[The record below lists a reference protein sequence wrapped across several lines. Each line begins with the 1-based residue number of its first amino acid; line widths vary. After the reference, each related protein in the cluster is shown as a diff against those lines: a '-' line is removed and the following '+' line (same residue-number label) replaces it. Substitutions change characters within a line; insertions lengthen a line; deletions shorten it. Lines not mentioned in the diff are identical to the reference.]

1 MGYVFCLSW
10 TAGRKELMR
19 SNLTPPKSLK
29 DYAGGGDV
37 AQKSLQYHYIQ
48 CILLKFVYTH

>member
-1 MGYVFCLSW
+1 
-10 TAGRKELMR
+10 MR

-29 DYAGGGDV
+29 DYAGGGGGRGGDV